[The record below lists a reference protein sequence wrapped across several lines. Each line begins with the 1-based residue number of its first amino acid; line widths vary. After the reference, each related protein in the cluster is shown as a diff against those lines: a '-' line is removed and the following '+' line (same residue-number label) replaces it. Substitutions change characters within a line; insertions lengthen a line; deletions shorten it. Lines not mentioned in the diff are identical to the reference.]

1 MSNRGHLKHE
11 CEYVK
16 VCEEVCSTQKFKPS
30 MASMI
35 WASWPISLCLWVLE
49 IFQVEVHIQSFVYYR
64 PYSTAI
70 CKAGFNGL
78 TDLTTGFPSLDCLHS
93 STTSFKYLFP
103 TMAPTRTT
111 GSSSCRPSPLRR
123 SEHISRSHNH
133 RDSQSDVL
141 MRKMASITCFFEQD
155 VKQSRTVSP
164 P

>member
-1 MSNRGHLKHE
+1 M
-11 CEYVK
+11 K

-78 TDLTTGFPSLDCLHS
+78 TDLTTGFPSLDCVHS

-111 GSSSCRPSPLRR
+111 GSSSCRPSPLRH
-123 SEHISRSHNH
+123 SECISRSHNH

-155 VKQSRTVSP
+155 VKQSCTVSP